1 MDVKTYG
8 RTDRFELELYAEV
21 NPLLEQGEGGIDRI
35 LDALDAFSSDLLPDR
50 IQVGQASQAY
60 TRANVRRRIKTQQK
74 HLSIVGASLS
84 LVRSAD
90 PDALFSFDFK
100 PPASPVGLRLWVV
113 LPFDWFEND
122 PDGSRAA
129 SFVRLFRALAGVC
142 HPVYAWGHN
151 KADFW
156 LGDDPHKESMLAP
169 KKVYEAYWL
178 NYYGPAMVEEVGRE
192 RVLATPSESIE
203 QLSDGGV
210 LILTRPTPADY
221 ASEEARRAQARMLA
235 HLRDDM
241 SFDEALARLLERS
254 ARLAPVERAFDPSV
268 APLLELLLD
277 EVPFAER
284 QQETARLNAF
294 HPPDVTEWRP
304 ADEQLPPD
312 VDDVDEEIDRYSG
325 LFAEQLAALLHKDV
339 PSVMQGSPESLP
351 QIDYHFYHF
360 DFPSEFDRVD
370 IEDDLVPAVG
380 AYLGEVLC
388 RNLGGRWVPRK
399 NIDES
404 QVIVGDR
411 AWLPF
416 LRARRYLHDR
426 QSLLDYSLTQF
437 FYAVRAYAG

>member
-21 NPLLEQGEGGIDRI
+21 NPLEDGEGEVDKI
-35 LDALDAFSSDLLPDR
+35 LDTLDTFAGELLPDR
-50 IQVGQASQAY
+50 IRVGEASQAY
-60 TRANVRRRIKTQQK
+60 TRANVRRRFKTQQK
-74 HLSIVGASLS
+74 HRSLVGASLS
-84 LVRSAD
+84 LTRTAD
-90 PDALFSFDFK
+90 PEVLYSFDFK
-100 PPASPVGLRLWVV
+100 PPASPIGLRLWIVI
-113 LPFDWFEND
+113 PFSYFEDD

-142 HPVYAWGHN
+142 HPAYAWGHN

-178 NYYGPAMVEEVGRE
+178 NYYGPAMVGEIGRE
-192 RVLATPSESIE
+192 RVLATPSANLEV
-203 QLSDGGV
+203 LSDGGV
-210 LILTRPTPADY
+210 LILTRPTPVDY

-235 HLRDDM
+235 HLRDDL
-241 SFDEALARLLERS
+241 SFDVALARLLERS
-254 ARLAPVERAFDPSV
+254 TRLVPVERTWDPAV

-284 QQETARLNAF
+284 QEETARLNDY
-294 HPPDVTEWRP
+294 HPPEVTEWRP
-304 ADEQLPPD
+304 AENQLPPD
-312 VDDVDEEIDRYSG
+312 VDDVEESIDRYNG

-339 PSVMQGSPESLP
+339 PSVMHAGPESLP
-351 QIDYHFYHF
+351 LIDYHFYHF
-360 DFPSEFDRVD
+360 DYPSEFDRKD
-370 IEDDLVPAVG
+370 IEDDLVPAIG
-380 AYLGEVLC
+380 AYLGEILC

-404 QVIVGDR
+404 QVIVGER

-416 LRARRYLHDR
+416 LRARHYLQDR

-437 FYAVRAYAG
+437 FHVARSNAR